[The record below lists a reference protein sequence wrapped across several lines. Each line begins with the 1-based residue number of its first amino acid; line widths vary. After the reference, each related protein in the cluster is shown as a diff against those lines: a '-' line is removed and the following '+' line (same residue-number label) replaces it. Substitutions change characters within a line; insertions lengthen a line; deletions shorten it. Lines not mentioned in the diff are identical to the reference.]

1 MPVRML
7 SYRFF
12 AKTYGWMPRQVDD
25 CLTEEEYEWLPKVE
39 QAHGRVAQM
48 KQEEAA
54 REAQNPR
61 RRGQF

>member
-1 MPVRML
+1 MPARML

-12 AKTYGWMPRQVDD
+12 AKTYGWTPRQVDE
-25 CLTEEEYEWLPKVE
+25 LPELAYEWLPKVE
-39 QAHGRVAQM
+39 QAHGRVTQM

>member
-1 MPVRML
+1 ML

-12 AKTYGWMPRQVDD
+12 AKTYGWTPGQVDE
-25 CLTEEEYEWLPKVE
+25 LPELAYEWLPKVE
-39 QAHGRVAQM
+39 QAHGRVMQM